1 MSQSLKKVNVL
12 GKACIRGQCKDPE
25 VEIEPSYV
33 RKGRDANVVGG
44 EREKEVGQEVRG
56 TKVGGGG
63 LATGKE

>member
-1 MSQSLKKVNVL
+1 M
-12 GKACIRGQCKDPE
+12 
-25 VEIEPSYV
+25 EIEPSYV